1 MGHDGCVLLVDDD
14 PNDVAL
20 LRRALDR
27 SGHALPVHVAVD
39 GPQAVDYLAGR
50 GVFAD
55 RTRHPQPSLL
65 LLDVKLP
72 RQSGLEVLAWVRE
85 QPSLSGLRTLILTS
99 STEPSDIRRA
109 YALGAALYLVK
120 PVGFEALKG
129 LARALG
135 AYWNA
140 PEKGPTA
147 FLSEYSQACPPV
159 SEGVS

>member
-1 MGHDGCVLLVDDD
+1 MLVDDD

-20 LRRALDR
+20 LRRALER
-27 SGHALPVHVAVD
+27 IGHALPLRVAVD
-39 GPQAVDYLAGR
+39 GLQAVDYLAGR

-55 RTRHPQPSLL
+55 RARHPQPSLV

-85 QPSLSGLRTLILTS
+85 QPSLSGLRILILTS

-109 YALGAALYLVK
+109 YALGAELYLVK

-135 AYWNA
+135 AYWNR
-140 PEKGPTA
+140 PEEGPAA
-147 FLSEYSQACPPV
+147 FLSEYSQACPV
-159 SEGVS
+159 A